1 MHLEYIYVVLIVY
14 HILHQIHVVDVTVTG
29 TRTMINLLVSEVVDD
44 PIVSVNCYCNRW
56 PYLGIE
62 FIGGDPLIINVPEEN
77 YSDFFFLRDN
87 ITVSNYSTF

>member
-44 PIVSVNCYCNRW
+44 PIVSVNCYCNR
-56 PYLGIE
+56 
-62 FIGGDPLIINVPEEN
+62 
-77 YSDFFFLRDN
+77 
-87 ITVSNYSTF
+87 